1 MLWALDKSIYLY
13 FANLTL
19 YYFYR
24 IQCIFQFSTYLLCLE
39 HDFTNIIMFL
49 STKEYYSWRCPI
61 WFFQN
66 NVIKWKS
73 SKFNRQDKREF
84 ILEFFLGF
92 PACDFRPFRGGS
104 RILHEWFAPT
114 KLGGFGGMLPQEN
127 LKFSALKVPFSCVLR
142 APQAIQTHKQYLL
155 QKDIILYKYSLLCLT
170 IQGNIFLSRSEL
182 CLSVSKGSSKWISID
197 KSVDKPTRLLQFPVE

>member
-1 MLWALDKSIYLY
+1 MDKSIYLY
-13 FANLTL
+13 FANLTS

-73 SKFNRQDKREF
+73 TKFNRRDKWEF

-92 PACDFRPFRGGS
+92 PACDFRPLAENVLAWRHQRTMYPHCTKGKTLIS
-104 RILHEWFAPT
+104 RVHVNFH
-114 KLGGFGGMLPQEN
+114 Q
-127 LKFSALKVPFSCVLR
+127 
-142 APQAIQTHKQYLL
+142 
-155 QKDIILYKYSLLCLT
+155 D
-170 IQGNIFLSRSEL
+170 
-182 CLSVSKGSSKWISID
+182 SSS
-197 KSVDKPTRLLQFPVE
+197 